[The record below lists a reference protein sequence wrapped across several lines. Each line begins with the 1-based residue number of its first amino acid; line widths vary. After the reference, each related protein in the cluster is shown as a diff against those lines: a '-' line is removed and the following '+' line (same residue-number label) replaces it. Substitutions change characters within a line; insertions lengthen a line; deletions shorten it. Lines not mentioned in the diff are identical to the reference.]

1 MTKKEEKALRIAKEQ
16 VVYMLLHNGEQSEEI
31 HERYDETTKDFTLE
45 NMYTIW
51 CDALREFSQN
61 DAIAAE
67 LERMYAWDCWC

>member
-31 HERYDETTKDFTLE
+31 HERFETATKGMKYGFL
-45 NMYTIW
+45 W
-51 CDALREFSQN
+51 WRAALRYFSQN